1 MRIQLF
7 QRAESTYLV
16 KKGNQSDFESAKK
29 VNDGKYHHSSVECT
43 LKIEENVTKTQK

>member
-16 KKGNQSDFESAKK
+16 KKGNQSKELTLNPQKK
-29 VNDGKYHHSSVECT
+29 
-43 LKIEENVTKTQK
+43 